1 MQSQTL
7 IRRRHSGEL
16 KAQVLLECSEPGA
29 SVGHRAV
36 ARAQLEPGTQMAREV
51 RRPREVQAQAQDQD
65 QAQPSPFTALP
76 AVQVP
81 EPTPQPADIRIEL
94 RRGAATANVTWPV
107 SAASECPVSLRE
119 WLR

>member
-51 RRPREVQAQAQDQD
+51 RRPREA
-65 QAQPSPFTALP
+65 QAQPSPAPFTALP

-81 EPTPQPADIRIEL
+81 EPTPQPVDIRIEL
-94 RRGAATANVTWPV
+94 RRGAATVNVTWPV
-107 SAASECPVSLRE
+107 SAASECPVCLRE